1 MIETVKVSSRGQIVI
16 PEKIRNELDI
26 KKGTKL
32 IMTERGKKII
42 LEHEKDF
49 LKRLESYENKKEEA
63 GWLKVAEKN
72 LSKLWDN
79 PKDEETWSKY
89 L

>member
-1 MIETVKVSSRGQIVI
+1 METVKVSSRGQIVI
-16 PEKIRNELDI
+16 PEKIRKKLNI

-49 LKRLESYENKKEEA
+49 LKRLAKYENKKEDA
-63 GWLKVAEKN
+63 GWLMIAEKN
-72 LSKLWDN
+72 ISKLWDN
-79 PKDEETWSKY
+79 PRDEEIWSKY